1 MSRSLAFSRTCRAYM
16 IFLDPSKKRDAKS
29 EAEYEAVWLG
39 LASKSERRL
48 DLLQV
53 TCVAVYLLLM
63 SFAQKGIDELRRHQ
77 EEMLEDHPDADYM
90 VSEGFDDGELLFIPP
105 VGPF

>member
-1 MSRSLAFSRTCRAYM
+1 MSRSLAFFRTCRAYM

-77 EEMLEDHPDADYM
+77 EEMLEDHPDADYI
-90 VSEGFDDGELLFIPP
+90 VSDGFDDGELLFIPP